1 MSRLSNIDS
10 LVKGAGK
17 IAEKKIRK
25 QLNIIRTKGGNPN
38 TKRMTTSGDLSSS
51 LKSEVTNAGSSR
63 MTVVVT
69 TEHKYGLFLD
79 RGIND
84 IPFSK
89 GSGEGAKP
97 GSAYIRGLAAWAA
110 KKFYRG
116 DYKQGLKAA
125 FRIANTQ
132 KKNMKAPMNL
142 GWVQEIV
149 RELDK
154 ELVEYMRSQVMMA
167 INIDAHKALH
177 KTI

>member
-1 MSRLSNIDS
+1 MGSLSNILR
-10 LVKGAGK
+10 LVRRAGEE
-17 IAEKKIRK
+17 AEKMAKK
-25 QLNIIRTKGGNPN
+25 QLSVRRKGNRFPMN
-38 TKRMTTSGDLSSS
+38 T
-51 LKSEVTNAGSSR
+51 
-63 MTVVVT
+63 
-69 TEHKYGLFLD
+69 YGLLSDSIEFKLKAKGHLANLTLESFEEGLLLND
-79 RGIND
+79 GIID
-84 IPFSK
+84 VPYSK
-89 GSGEGAKP
+89 GSGAKT
-97 GSAYIRGLAAWAA
+97 SQYIHGLAVWAA
-110 KKFYRG
+110 KKFYG
-116 DYKQGLKAA
+116 GNYKQGLKAA